1 MSFEAS
7 NLASENAALR
17 QQVIDLRVELEREI
31 KCHDSTKRD
40 LDSTRALLETIEV
53 VPGHIEP
60 KDVALAS
67 VLSLTDETLKWTGH
81 ALHGARGKL
90 IKLSTRLGNQYK
102 DAKLLRASLQFKA
115 VQMEKM
121 KAELAR
127 LKREK
132 FGSTSERIVDQLQ
145 LGLEDLE
152 EAIGFDLAVLAGRD
166 ETHEDEGAD
175 QGGDCQEKRKPKR
188 KPLPPHLPRKAVTH
202 PAPDAEGCSQCGGD
216 MGPLGEDVVEVL
228 DYIPARF
235 EVVQH
240 VRPKLA
246 CKKCDHISQAP
257 SVALPVPKGRM
268 TPQLLAHV
276 VVSKY
281 CDHLPLYRQSEI
293 YARSG
298 VELNRS
304 TLADSVGQVAWLL
317 RPLAELIGGYVLK
330 SPKVHT
336 DDTTIKVLDPGRGKN
351 KTGRFWT
358 YVKHNKNWDVH
369 DPPAAFYHYTPDRK
383 GGHPQTVLK
392 DYAGYLQADGY
403 AGYGHLYTRDSLEIG
418 RSSPDILE
426 VACWAHSRRKFHDLW
441 LAHRD
446 EGARVMLAI
455 ISNIYKVERSI
466 KEMSPEQRLT
476 GREQSKPFV
485 DQFFATAKELTS
497 RVSAKSELAKACHY
511 ALVREDALRRFL
523 SDGRLEV
530 DNNFAENALRGIA
543 VGRKNYLFAGSD
555 EGGERAAILYTL
567 IETAK
572 LNGIDPEAWL
582 ADCLQ
587 RVADGH
593 PISRLDALLPWKQGV
608 GQQISSSSE
617 PVTNG
622 H

>member
-1 MSFEAS
+1 MSFEVS
-7 NLASENAALR
+7 DLASENAALR

-31 KCHDSTKRD
+31 KCHECTKHD
-40 LDSTRALLETIEV
+40 LENTRAFLESIEV
-53 VPGHIEP
+53 VPGHFECEDIG
-60 KDVALAS
+60 LAA
-67 VLSLTDETLKWTGH
+67 VLSFTRESLKWTGQ

-102 DAKLLRASLQFKA
+102 DTKLLKASLQLKA
-115 VQMEKM
+115 LQVEKM
-121 KAELAR
+121 KVELAR

-132 FGSTSERIVDQLQ
+132 FGASSERMIDQFQ
-145 LGLEDLE
+145 LELEDLE
-152 EAIGFDLAVLAGRD
+152 EGIGFDLAVLAERD
-166 ETHEDEGAD
+166 D
-175 QGGDCQEKRKPKR
+175 QGDDCQEKRKPKR

-216 MGPLGEDVVEVL
+216 MGPLGEDMVEVL

-246 CKKCDHISQAP
+246 CKKCEHISQAP

-268 TPQLLAHV
+268 TSRLLAHV
-276 VVSKY
+276 AVSKF
-281 CDHLPLYRQSEI
+281 CDHLPLHRQSQI

-298 VELNRS
+298 VELSRS

-317 RPLAELIGGYVLK
+317 RPLAEMIGSYVLK

-336 DDTTIKVLDPGRGKN
+336 DDTTIKVLDPGRGKT

-369 DPPAAFYHYTPDRK
+369 DPPAAYYHYTPDRK
-383 GGHPQTVLK
+383 GGHPQSILK

-403 AGYGHLYTRDSLEIG
+403 AGYGYLYTRDSAEMG

-441 LAHRD
+441 LAHKD

-455 ISNIYKVERSI
+455 ISNIYKIERSI

-476 GREQSKPFV
+476 AREQSKPFV

-497 RVSAKSELAKACHY
+497 RVSAKSEFAKACHY

-555 EGGERAAILYTL
+555 DGGERAAILYTL

-572 LNGIDPEAWL
+572 LNGVDPEAWL

-593 PISRLDALLPWKQGV
+593 PINKLDALLPWNRHGTDIV
-608 GQQISSSSE
+608 VERTG
-617 PVTNG
+617 PAG
-622 H
+622 Y